1 MLIDAIVG
9 AALLLFGAYLVFWL
23 RSAALRDR
31 IEQPKHLFLQQAQTQ
46 ARMSNDDGGAA

>member
-9 AALLLFGAYLVFWL
+9 AALLLSGAYLACWL

-31 IEQPKHLFLQQAQTQ
+31 IEQPAHRFLEQVQA
-46 ARMSNDDGGAA
+46 SNDDIGGSA